1 MNQLTR
7 IVLLACAGVS
17 MWGQDAAAYLKQAD
31 TQAKAG
37 QYRQAV
43 ASYRQGI
50 ALDPA
55 NSQAYMKLGDAYDR
69 LNMPSEAATAYEKAA
84 DLMTGTPAAQTAV
97 PRQAAQPA
105 AAPRP
110 QAAANRPA
118 PPAPAG
124 NGGGLNGLYFMTRFW
139 VGSGL
144 ETSTYRFQN
153 GTVVRNPIGSDV
165 QAERA
170 THPKDVGTYQL
181 QGGQLVFSMPDG
193 NHSAKFEPET
203 SGCFGW
209 DAGSFCPVEVFKP
222 GTTLDGTFEGGAS
235 VGGGAV
241 MSSTAI
247 TFKRDGTYES
257 ESAVSFS
264 TQGRTT
270 AVSGGSVG
278 KERGKYRIDGTAMH
292 MMPDGGKETVVSTFP
307 WDDGTQGPAPR
318 SVYFGG
324 GMIKRVK

>member
-43 ASYRQGI
+43 ASCRQAI
-50 ALDPA
+50 TLDPG
-55 NSQAYMKLGDAYDR
+55 NSQAYMKLGDVYGK

-84 DLMTGTPAAQTAV
+84 DLMTGTPAAPAA
-97 PRQAAQPA
+97 RQATPQQA

-144 ETSTYRFQN
+144 ETSAYRFQN

-181 QGGQLVFSMPDG
+181 QGGQLQVNVAGS
-193 NHSAKFEPET
+193 NHNAKFEPMDK
-203 SGCFGW
+203 GCFGW
-209 DAGSFCPVEVFKP
+209 DAGIFCPVEVFKP

-318 SVYFGG
+318 RVYFGG
-324 GMIKRVK
+324 GMMNRLK